1 MLRAHHNSSATSTSR
16 LKQIVYVSPL
26 EHAVVN
32 LSTET
37 MSIFSIKYVTVKNA
51 PLEVSHAQNNSLH
64 SQGLLNS

>member
-1 MLRAHHNSSATSTSR
+1 MLRAHHNLSSTSTCR
-16 LKQIVYVSPL
+16 LKQIAYVSPL

-32 LSTET
+32 LSTEI

-51 PLEVSHAQNNSLH
+51 PLKVSHAQNNSLH